1 MNKVL
6 IILAILAVNLIAC
19 NSNENKAQAV
29 SEQKP
34 ASASANVYK
43 MYRVIPNA
51 DKTKAVDFEFKVG
64 EEVKSFSEYTKG
76 KVTFINFWG
85 TWCPPCRAEIPDII
99 KLQNKYKD
107 NLVVVGLTLERDKD
121 PNSALKKVAEYST
134 KNGINYMN
142 IISIPE
148 IVEAYGGI
156 NAVPTTFV
164 INKEGVIVETI
175 VGGESFDKFEAIVK
189 KYL

>member
-34 ASASANVYK
+34 ASANANVYK
-43 MYRVIPNA
+43 MYRVIPNP

-64 EEVKSFSEYTKG
+64 EDVKTFSEMTKG

-121 PNSALKKVAEYST
+121 PNNALKKVADYSS

-142 IISIPE
+142 IITIPD

-175 VGGESFDKFEAIVK
+175 VGGETFDKFEAIVK